1 MDKVLGNLRIF
12 HKLVL
17 IILVSLIGMAL
28 VGGLGMKTLYDNL
41 FEDRKLKTRHVVET
55 AYNTV
60 ANFGGQE
67 KTGELSQEKS
77 QQMAI
82 DAVKKLRYEEA
93 GYFWINDMHP
103 RMIMHPYKPQ
113 LDGKDLSDVK
123 DPAGKKLFVEF
134 VDKVQKEGAGFVEY
148 QWPKGEGDIPVSKIS
163 YVKGYPEWGWIIGSG
178 IYVDD
183 VDNIFM
189 EQLSKLLLLA
199 GSIVTL
205 QIGLSLLVAK
215 AIVTP
220 INRLKTVMGE
230 VEESG
235 DLNKRVDICYLNEVG
250 EMGCSFNSLLNSIQ
264 GDFKDVKLATKQA
277 SDSAKQL
284 SIITEQTKAG
294 VSKTQIQSDQV
305 ATAMNEMS
313 ATVQEVAG
321 SAALAA
327 DAAKNADKET
337 AAGKQVVSSTVETIN
352 QLALGVEQGVVAIQQ
367 LAADAENISSVLEVI
382 RGVADQTNLL
392 ALNAA
397 IEAARAGE
405 QGSGFAVVADEVRTL
420 AQRTQEST
428 EQINDMIKTLQDGV
442 RNAVRV
448 MDSGH
453 TQANLSVE
461 QAAKAGDSLESIA
474 ASVSRISDM
483 NIQIASAAE
492 EQSVVAEEIN
502 RNLIAIT
509 EVANQTLDG
518 ANQTAEASDLLK
530 NLAANL
536 DQRVSRYRV

>member
-461 QAAKAGDSLESIA
+461 QAAKAGDFLESIA